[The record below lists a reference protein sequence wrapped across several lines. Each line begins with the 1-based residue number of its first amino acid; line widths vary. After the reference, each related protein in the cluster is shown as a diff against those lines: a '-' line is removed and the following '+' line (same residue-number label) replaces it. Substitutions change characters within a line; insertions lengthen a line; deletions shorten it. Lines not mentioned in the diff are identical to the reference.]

1 MNIKDRIINGVR
13 LGDVGKGPICGT
25 KELLMQANAEGTV
38 LLKNDGMLPLKKGEK
53 IAIFG
58 RCQFEYY
65 KSGSGSGGKVNAPY
79 VTQVYDSIKALNYV
93 EIDDVISKIYRD
105 WIEENPFDFAGGWCL
120 PSSQKEPVLT
130 NEDIQF
136 AANRSDKAII
146 IIGRCAG
153 EDKDNKDENGS
164 YLLSNE
170 ERELLKKVS
179 SHFKDVCVLLNVGNI
194 IDMKWVNQF
203 DISAVMYIWQGGQDG
218 AEAIAE
224 LLCGRRYPSG
234 KLSDTIA
241 HDISD
246 YSSHSSFN
254 EPDDI
259 KYSEDIYVGYRYFET
274 FEREKVLYPFGFGL
288 TYTKFEIKTFS
299 AKTLNDKILLE
310 MSVTNTGTF
319 RGKEVVQV
327 YFEGICKNID
337 YPARQLIAFEKTG
350 ELDPGESQTIQ
361 IEINICSMA
370 AYDDI
375 GMTGNKSCYVIDI
388 GEYNIYVGSSVR
400 EAEFVYSYKSDEVSV
415 IEKLSP
421 VLLLAAPLDRI
432 TGYGTKEKYQQISP
446 DVYLPIPEV
455 AEIVQTEDKGI
466 KLDDVYNCTASMES
480 FIAQLD
486 DFQLACLSQG
496 EGMNSPKVRPGTG
509 GTFGGLTQALIEF
522 GIPAICVTDATAG
535 LRFDNGDEATSLPI
549 GTMLACTWNEPLVK
563 ELYTYE
569 GMEAYANRID
579 GLLGPGVNI
588 HRHPL
593 CGRNFEY
600 LSEDPY
606 LSGIIGS
613 GICEGLSKAGISPT
627 VKHFSANNKEAN
639 RKTVNM
645 IISERALR
653 EIYLKPFEIIVKAGK
668 TKMLMTAYNQINGI
682 FCSSN
687 FDLNTRVLRDEW
699 GFEGVVITD
708 WWPKTGFDSEGNA
721 VDRKDF
727 PIKAQNDVF
736 MVNANAE
743 IAAGDVIEAMK
754 TGMISRGELQR
765 NAANICKFIMTTPAF
780 ERYLQGEEIGVKAN
794 VITDELLKFVESKIL
809 KSGEKVNIKID
820 KSGEYAVEIIYS
832 TTQSELMQIPIH
844 LYINNV
850 SAGLY
855 VVNGTEGNVSSSNV
869 SLFLI
874 RGNNE
879 FKLEFIDNNIDMI
892 KIVIY
897 EKGC

>member
-1 MNIKDRIINGVR
+1 MNIRDRIINGVR
-13 LGDVGKGPICGT
+13 LGDVEKGPVNEM
-25 KELLMQANAEGTV
+25 KELLMQANAEGTA
-38 LLKNDGMLPLKKGEK
+38 LLENNGMLPLKNGEK

-79 VTQVYDSIKALNYV
+79 VTQIYDSIKALSYV
-93 EIDDVISKIYRD
+93 EIDEVISKIYRD

-120 PSSQKEPVLT
+120 PYSQKEPVLT
-130 NEDIQF
+130 DEEVEM
-136 AANRSDKAII
+136 AANRNDKAIV

-153 EDKDNKDENGS
+153 EDKDNKDEKGC
-164 YLLSNE
+164 YLLSEE
-170 ERELLKKVS
+170 ERGLLKKVS
-179 SHFKDVCVLLNVGNI
+179 SHFKDVCVLLNAGNI
-194 IDMKWVNQF
+194 IDMKWVNEF
-203 DISAVMYIWQGGQDG
+203 DVSAVMYIWQGGQDG

-224 LLCGRRYPSG
+224 LLCGIQYPSG

-241 HDISD
+241 QDISD
-246 YSSHSSFN
+246 YPSHSSFN
-254 EPDDI
+254 EPDNI
-259 KYSEDIYVGYRYFET
+259 KYTEDIYVGYRYFET
-274 FEREKVLYPFGFGL
+274 FKKEKVLYPFGFGL
-288 TYTKFEIKTFS
+288 SYTEFDIKTVS
-299 AKTLNDKILLE
+299 AERQNDKILLE
-310 MSVTNTGTF
+310 ISVKNTGEYK
-319 RGKEVVQV
+319 GKEVVQI
-327 YFEGICKNID
+327 YFEGKGKNIG

-350 ELDPGESQTIQ
+350 ELDCGESQIIQ
-361 IEINICSMA
+361 KEIDICSMA

-375 GMTGNKSCYVIDI
+375 GMTGNKSCYVLDI
-388 GEYNIYVGSSVR
+388 GEYNIYVGNSVR
-400 EAEFVYSYKSDEVSV
+400 DAELAYSYISDKIKV
-415 IEKLSP
+415 IEKLNP
-421 VLLLAAPLDRI
+421 VLPLTAPLDRMI
-432 TGYGTKEKYQQISP
+432 GNEIKYQKISP
-446 DVYLPIPEV
+446 SEHSTIPEV
-455 AEIVQTEDKGI
+455 TEIHQTGDRGI
-466 KLDDVYNCTASMES
+466 KLDDVYNGTESMEN

-496 EGMNSPKVRPGTG
+496 EGMNSSKVRSGTG
-509 GTFGGLTQALIEF
+509 GTFGGLTRTLNEF

-535 LRFDNGDEATSLPI
+535 LRFDNGDTATSLPI

-563 ELYTYE
+563 ELYMYE
-569 GMEAYANRID
+569 GMEAYANQVD

-613 GICEGLSKAGISPT
+613 GICEGLSRAGISPT

-653 EIYLKPFEIIVKAGK
+653 EIYLKPFEIIVKEGK
-668 TKMLMTAYNQINGI
+668 TKMLMTAYNQINGV

-699 GFEGVVITD
+699 GFDGMVMTD
-708 WWPKTGFDSEGNA
+708 WWPKTGFDSDRNA
-721 VDRKDF
+721 VDRKDL

-743 IAAGDVIEAMK
+743 MAAADVIEAMK
-754 TGMISRGELQR
+754 TGLISRGELQR
-765 NAANICKFIMTTPAF
+765 NAINICKFIMSTPAF
-780 ERYLQGEEIGVKAN
+780 ERYLKGEKIGVKAN
-794 VITDELLKFVESKIL
+794 VNTGELLKVFESERV
-809 KSGEKVNIKID
+809 KSGEKVSIETG
-820 KSGEYAVEIIYS
+820 KSGEYAVEIEYS
-832 TTQSELMQIPIH
+832 SKQSELMQIPVH

-855 VVNGTEGNVSSSNV
+855 MVNGTDGKVSGSNV
-869 SLFLI
+869 SLFI
-874 RGNNE
+874 TKGSNE
-879 FKLEFIDNNIDMI
+879 FKLEFIDDNIDMI
-892 KIVIY
+892 KIIIY
-897 EKGC
+897 ENGC